1 MRSRPIAA
9 LVLGA
14 AAACSMKSPPTT
26 TVPAT
31 TTGPLDDQGKRQEI
45 TALSTQIRQWRL
57 DASLAVEP
65 DADSVMAMSEVSPAE
80 AAKACDEPAA
90 TGGTCG
96 EVCDLGG
103 AICANAAAICRIA
116 DDLAGDVWAQGKC
129 SSAKASCREAEER
142 CCTCRR
148 SRAVGMP

>member
-1 MRSRPIAA
+1 MRPRAIAA
-9 LVLGA
+9 ALLLA
-14 AAACSMKSPPTT
+14 AAACSMKSPPPRTAPP
-26 TVPAT
+26 TV
-31 TTGPLDDQGKRQEI
+31 GPLDDQGKRQEI
-45 TALSTQIRQWRL
+45 TALSTQIRQWRQG
-57 DASLAVEP
+57 ASLAVEP
-65 DADSVMAMSEVSPAE
+65 DADSVLAMSEVSTAD

-103 AICANAAAICRIA
+103 AICDNAAAICRIA
-116 DDLAGDVWAQGKC
+116 GDLAGDVWARDKC

>member
-1 MRSRPIAA
+1 MRSRALAA
-9 LVLGA
+9 LFLVA
-14 AAACSMKSPPTT
+14 AAACSMKSPPQQ
-26 TVPAT
+26 PAT
-31 TTGPLDDQGKRQEI
+31 TTMGPLDDQGKRQEI

-80 AAKACDEPAA
+80 AARACEAPAA
-90 TGGTCG
+90 SGGTCG

-103 AICANAAAICRIA
+103 AICDNAAAICRIA
-116 DDLAGDVWAQGKC
+116 DDLAGDGWAHDKC
-129 SSAKASCREAEER
+129 SSAKASCRDAEER

-148 SRAVGMP
+148 SRTVGMP